1 MVGEK
6 KDEHDRTLTDAFK
19 AKKDE
24 VVKLLKESSNQ
35 RQLLAAIELAINGK
49 KKTTTTSASYKT
61 PASTR
66 TAKLTTSVAAAAS
79 NSTAKSSAKK
89 SKTTVKQGV
98 KENVAP
104 ANAATNSN
112 EVVNKTRPANY
123 DSAKYTNM
131 GIKPMTR
138 RSVKPNQTIL
148 VETQVVKHAN
158 EAKALAGK

>member
-19 AKKDE
+19 EKKDE

-49 KKTTTTSASYKT
+49 KKTAATSTSYKT

-66 TAKLTTSVAAAAS
+66 TAKMTSVVATS

-89 SKTTVKQGV
+89 SRTTVKQGV

-104 ANAATNSN
+104 APATNSSSV
-112 EVVNKTRPANY
+112 EVANKTRPANY
-123 DSAKYTNM
+123 DSTKYTNM

-148 VETQVVKHAN
+148 VETQVVKHVN
-158 EAKALAGK
+158 ETKSLAGN